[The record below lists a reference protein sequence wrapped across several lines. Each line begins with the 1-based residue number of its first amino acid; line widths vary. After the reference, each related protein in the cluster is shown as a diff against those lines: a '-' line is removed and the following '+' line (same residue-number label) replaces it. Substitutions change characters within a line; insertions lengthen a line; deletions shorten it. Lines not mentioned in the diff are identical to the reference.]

1 MDKIN
6 DLIAENWKE
15 YEKQNLQFWTVWD
28 FEERD
33 PYNWTRETIR
43 GNSPV
48 EVVRQCLLRWTKEN
62 DLVLDPF
69 VGSGTTLV
77 VCAKL
82 KRRGIGF
89 EINPKI
95 YKLAKI
101 NIENLNY
108 ELFEANY
115 IEEWIKKQ
123 ILIND
128 SALNILNY
136 VDKESVDF
144 VFAHPPYW
152 NLIKYSEIY
161 GNVEG
166 DLSMLTFEEFLENM
180 KKVFEII
187 HKVLKNNSY
196 LSVLIGEAFLKGGK
210 VIPLDY
216 YITDIALKTGFEF
229 VVKIIKVTR
238 NATSRKN
245 QINIMKYRSVKYN
258 FFICNHDYLIVF
270 QKRK

>member
-77 VCAKL
+77 VCTKL

-89 EINPKI
+89 EINPK
-95 YKLAKI
+95 
-101 NIENLNY
+101 NL
-108 ELFEANY
+108 
-115 IEEWIKKQ
+115 
-123 ILIND
+123 
-128 SALNILNY
+128 
-136 VDKESVDF
+136 
-144 VFAHPPYW
+144 
-152 NLIKYSEIY
+152 
-161 GNVEG
+161 
-166 DLSMLTFEEFLENM
+166 
-180 KKVFEII
+180 
-187 HKVLKNNSY
+187 
-196 LSVLIGEAFLKGGK
+196 
-210 VIPLDY
+210 
-216 YITDIALKTGFEF
+216 
-229 VVKIIKVTR
+229 
-238 NATSRKN
+238 
-245 QINIMKYRSVKYN
+245 
-258 FFICNHDYLIVF
+258 
-270 QKRK
+270 